1 MVTGHEC
8 SEEERPGDPSQ
19 DEILSLADSSP
30 CMLRVLGG
38 VPAKLSDLDIR
49 SSRRVTA
56 AYVFVV
62 EEEVGGGAGRQRAS
76 TTKRFPSRRS
86 WFGGVERE
94 QEVPGG
100 HLVVYLPRYLRQ
112 AERIAGRVKVGAGS
126 TTGSAAAATQ
136 IRMRRIF
143 LVPVTCSWSECNTPL
158 R

>member
-62 EEEVGGGAGRQRAS
+62 EEEVGGGAGNLAN
-76 TTKRFPSRRS
+76 
-86 WFGGVERE
+86 
-94 QEVPGG
+94 
-100 HLVVYLPRYLRQ
+100 LLN
-112 AERIAGRVKVGAGS
+112 
-126 TTGSAAAATQ
+126 TTGDFAAEFVT
-136 IRMRRIF
+136 RNTRTM
-143 LVPVTCSWSECNTPL
+143 LVWWELGYTEDQPALSVQWRPC
-158 R
+158 RYV